1 MISKSY
7 RMIIASLCL
16 VGFITN
22 AWAISEPPAAG
33 TPRDFKLPEKTS
45 FQLDNGLR
53 VTMVP
58 FGTVPKIS
66 MALRV
71 RTGNLN
77 EGSDTWLAD
86 LTGSL
91 MQEGTTSLDSGE
103 LARRAA
109 ELGGAIAIS
118 TGIETTTVG
127 IGSLAEKDREAVAL
141 LADVVRNPSFPESEL
156 ERIRRDL
163 LRNLSISRLQPGG
176 IAAVAYNRQMYGDH
190 PFSVVFPTDEQLQSY
205 TIEDV
210 RRYYDDNFG
219 AQRSH
224 IFVSGSF
231 DPDLMRRAITEHF
244 SDWKKGPGNMID
256 VPTPTR
262 EGSLQVIDRPGSPQ
276 STIQI
281 GIPVI
286 YVTNPLSTEL
296 GFMNDIFGGSG
307 FLSRLFK
314 NLREDK
320 GYTYGPR
327 TGIASHY
334 EDSVWNF
341 SADVSTPA
349 TGPSFTEFFKELRQ
363 IKAQP
368 PSDDE
373 MAAIRGYRGGTFVL
387 RNASRGGIIGTLAMM
402 DFYGLPDTYLT
413 EYLAR
418 IDAVTKEQVTE
429 IANSQLPVAGMTIV
443 VVGDRSVI
451 DAQLA
456 EVEELKPYLED

>member
-1 MISKSY
+1 
-7 RMIIASLCL
+7 MIIISLCL
-16 VGFITN
+16 IGFIAN
-22 AWAISEPPAAG
+22 AWAASEPPAPG
-33 TPRDFKLPEKTS
+33 TPKDFILPAKES
-45 FQLDNGLR
+45 FQLDNGLK

-58 FGTVPKIS
+58 FGTIPKIS

-86 LTGSL
+86 MAGRL
-91 MQEGTTSLDSGE
+91 MKEGTTSLNSGE

-109 ELGGAIAIS
+109 ELGGAVSIS
-118 TGIETTTVG
+118 TGVETTTIG

-156 ERIRRDL
+156 ERIRKDL

-176 IAAVAYNRQMYGDH
+176 MAAVAFNRQMYGGH

-210 RRYYDDNFG
+210 RRYYEENFG
-219 AQRSH
+219 ARRSH

-231 DPDLMRRAITEHF
+231 DPEVMRQSIIRNF
-244 SDWKKGPGNMID
+244 SDWKEGPENEIN

-262 EGSLQVIDRPGSPQ
+262 KGSLQVIDRPGSPQ
-276 STIQI
+276 STIEI

-286 YVTNPLSTEL
+286 YITDPQSTQL

-327 TGIASHY
+327 TGVSSHY
-334 EDSVWNF
+334 QSSIWTFN
-341 SADVSTPA
+341 ADVATPS
-349 TGPSFTEFFKELRQ
+349 TGPSFTEFFRELNR
-363 IKAQP
+363 IKAEQV
-368 PSDDE
+368 SEDE

-418 IDAVTKEQVTE
+418 INNVTRNQVE
-429 IANSQLPVAGMTIV
+429 SIANQQLPVAEMTIV

-456 EVEELKPYLED
+456 EIEELKPYLTE

>member
-1 MISKSY
+1 MIIKIR
-7 RMIIASLCL
+7 RMIITSLCL
-16 VGFITN
+16 VGFIAN
-22 AWAISEPPAAG
+22 AWAVSEPPAPG
-33 TPRDFKLPEKTS
+33 TPKDFNLPEKTT
-45 FQLDNGLR
+45 FQLDNGLN

-58 FGTVPKIS
+58 FGTIPKIS

-86 LTGSL
+86 MAGSL
-91 MQEGTTSLDSGE
+91 MQEGTTSLNSGE

-109 ELGGAIAIS
+109 ELGGAVSIS
-118 TGIETTTVG
+118 TGIETTTIG
-127 IGSLAEKDREAVAL
+127 IGSLAEKDRDAVAL

-156 ERIRRDL
+156 ERIRKDL

-176 IAAVAYNRQMYGDH
+176 MAAVAFNRQMYGDH
-190 PFSVVFPTDEQLQSY
+190 PFSVVFPSDEQLQSY

-210 RRYYDDNFG
+210 RRYYDENFG
-219 AQRSH
+219 ARRSH

-231 DPDLMRRAITEHF
+231 DPDVMRQSITKHF
-244 SDWKKGPGNMID
+244 SGWKEGPENEIN
-256 VPTPTR
+256 VPIPTR

-276 STIQI
+276 STIEI

-286 YVTNPLSTEL
+286 YVADPQSTQL
-296 GFMNDIFGGSG
+296 GFMNDIFGGAG

-327 TGIASHY
+327 TGVSSHY
-334 EDSVWNF
+334 QSSIWTFN
-341 SADVSTPA
+341 ADVATPA
-349 TGPSFTEFFKELRQ
+349 TGPSFTEFFKELKR
-363 IKAQP
+363 IKTEQV
-368 PSDDE
+368 SDDE
-373 MAAIRGYRGGTFVL
+373 MASIRGYRGGTFVL

-418 IDAVTKEQVTE
+418 INSVTKDQVKT
-429 IANSQLPVAGMTIV
+429 IANQQLPVSEMTIV

-456 EVEELKPYLED
+456 EIEELKPYLTK